1 MFIFFLQSACGL
13 AFENKD
19 YKKSLKYSVI
29 AEKLIPKMFYGD
41 SLGDEIEKSKIEIKE
56 KKEMKFSWFNLQK
69 SSAPEKIS
77 SGLCDIEGHERNENR
92 SQNDVM
98 NNVIR
103 LLEARNGSK
112 LIKMK
117 NEKQFDICQLK
128 KLNFSDSDF
137 IQQDDLI
144 FFKKIIK
151 HNITNQTTQSKNLK
165 NTDNKN
171 SNFIG
176 QKKTKLIFTLRKYS
190 LEVIGKEGVEQGSRI
205 VKYGD
210 YEPVKRKEKKEINM
224 TKKNDK
230 KNDKMKNS
238 QNVPQSRGKNKN
250 KEKEKE
256 KEKEKGRENEKQG
269 DAVGQEKDEMKQ
281 PPQSTVL
288 MDQACMILNSAARI
302 RSHLSNQILKFK
314 PTKNEKL
321 ELLREEEILQA
332 VAGSYCVVMDPGS
345 GLLIRNYAVDSLN
358 SLSLIV
364 GARNDKLD
372 LQNFLSA
379 RGDLFFFFKK
389 KIFDEL
395 YN

>member
-1 MFIFFLQSACGL
+1 M

-41 SLGDEIEKSKIEIKE
+41 SLGDDIEKSKNEIRE
-56 KKEMKFSWFNLQK
+56 KEMKLLWFNWRK
-69 SSAPEKIS
+69 SSATEKVS
-77 SGLCDIEGHERNENR
+77 SGMCDIKGHERNQNR
-92 SQNDVM
+92 SQDDVM
-98 NNVIR
+98 NSVLR

-117 NEKQFDICQLK
+117 NEKQIDVCQLK
-128 KLNFSDSDF
+128 KLNFSDSNF

-144 FFKKIIK
+144 FFKKLIN
-151 HNITNQTTQSKNLK
+151 HNITNQTMQLNNLK
-165 NTDNKN
+165 YKDNKN

-190 LEVIGKEGVEQGSRI
+190 LEVIGKEAVEQDSKI

-224 TKKNDK
+224 IKKNDK
-230 KNDKMKNS
+230 KDDKMKNS
-238 QNVPQSRGKNKN
+238 QKFSQSQGKIKNKN
-250 KEKEKE
+250 KEEKE
-256 KEKEKGRENEKQG
+256 KEKEKGREKEKQG
-269 DAVGQEKDEMKQ
+269 DTLGQEKDQIKQ

-302 RSHLSNQILKFK
+302 RSHLSNQILKFQ
-314 PTKNEKL
+314 PTKVEKL
-321 ELLREEEILQA
+321 ELLREEEILQS
-332 VAGSYCVVMDPGS
+332 VARSYCVVMDPGS

-358 SLSLIV
+358 SLSVIV
-364 GARNDKLD
+364 GARNDKLE

-379 RGDLFFFFKK
+379 RGKF
-389 KIFDEL
+389 IFSL
-395 YN
+395 